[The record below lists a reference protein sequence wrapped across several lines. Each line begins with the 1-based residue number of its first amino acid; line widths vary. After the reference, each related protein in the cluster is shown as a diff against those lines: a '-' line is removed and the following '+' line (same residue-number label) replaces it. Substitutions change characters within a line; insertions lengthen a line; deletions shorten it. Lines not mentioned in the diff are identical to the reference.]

1 MERTKQLLTHL
12 SYKSFLTKFH
22 RNDLRS
28 TKYVIGY
35 QVNSLISAI
44 EKFMVFRI
52 LRHLLARPA
61 DYNPSMKYYD
71 YHYRGTFVHLPRHEA
86 SLRGRS

>member
-52 LRHLLARPA
+52 LRHLLA
-61 DYNPSMKYYD
+61 KYYD